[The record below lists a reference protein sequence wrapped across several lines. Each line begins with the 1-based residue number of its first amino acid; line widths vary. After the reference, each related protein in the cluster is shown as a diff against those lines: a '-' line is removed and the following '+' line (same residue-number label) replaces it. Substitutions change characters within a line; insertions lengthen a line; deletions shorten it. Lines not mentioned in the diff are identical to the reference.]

1 MESTTG
7 QSSFLRVSRCLAV
20 VGVVIAGFSG
30 CAAPGTSTPRDWEP
44 ISADEA
50 SLVLYAPGLGSP
62 RVSFKRRIDG
72 LKVYELGHWR
82 PTVGASPEAK
92 IILFRFKSVAP
103 SSMTFVREPSLEE
116 RIRRWLSS
124 ENIEMGASGKYRNVL
139 GGMEYA
145 RFTRDGATQCVFM
158 RQFGDTYSD
167 QRGYFSDGST
177 GHGNIMIRGYYC
189 VAPFY
194 ELSRDTLEGFLA
206 GIGLKGIGVPEEPL
220 DLTLTAAPIAGAA
233 AASGQRQSASSGAFP
248 YAVKFTSMVLRAST
262 GSKLADD
269 LEQVSLDH
277 GRVYIH
283 VRWRGLT
290 MERHRA
296 ELRVFDG
303 GGHKVKTSDYAF
315 PPASPHWETWWSYNI
330 DPDVDDP
337 GSWRF
342 EIDLDD
348 ETLVQ
353 KTLTVIPPA
362 RGPARSGTTTASRDA
377 ALGAYQNFI
386 EAPRYK
392 AFVRN
397 DDGAWAWR
405 IRETFYSAQLEA
417 IQACQERSREG
428 GQPPMCRIYAA
439 GADIIWNLSE
449 KEREDV
455 IKAYKE

>member
-1 MESTTG
+1 MSRILKASFAAFLTG
-7 QSSFLRVSRCLAV
+7 A
-20 VGVVIAGFSG
+20 
-30 CAAPGTSTPRDWEP
+30 
-44 ISADEA
+44 
-50 SLVLYAPGLGSP
+50 LVLPIGFGQQSERWTHTALSTIFRAAWGKEIPAPEQTIQRIHPILI
-62 RVSFKRRIDG
+62 VS
-72 LKVYELGHWR
+72 VYVQG
-82 PTVGASPEAK
+82 
-92 IILFRFKSVAP
+92 
-103 SSMTFVREPSLEE
+103 
-116 RIRRWLSS
+116 
-124 ENIEMGASGKYRNVL
+124 
-139 GGMEYA
+139 
-145 RFTRDGATQCVFM
+145 
-158 RQFGDTYSD
+158 
-167 QRGYFSDGST
+167 
-177 GHGNIMIRGYYC
+177 
-189 VAPFY
+189 
-194 ELSRDTLEGFLA
+194 
-206 GIGLKGIGVPEEPL
+206 
-220 DLTLTAAPIAGAA
+220 TLTAAPIAGAA

-248 YAVKFTSMVLRAST
+248 YAIKFTSMVLRAST

-315 PPASPHWETWWSYNI
+315 TPASPRWETWWSYYI

-439 GADIIWNLSE
+439 GDDIIWNLSE

-455 IKAYKE
+455 ITAYKE